1 MENLEYRIRV
11 KHYYNIKLSRKFFL
25 SGDNRSRCREE
36 TANQVHHCSEGRPD
50 LAPDRRFII
59 TPVWD
64 FRVYL
69 RNRSPILLML
79 MILSLASPE
88 DIYAQKA
95 PAVDPKPSPSSAA
108 EQKPEAVVPSQS
120 ELDVDPAEIIIST
133 TRNQGQSRTRLIT
146 PKGPIKEVRI
156 IPLDLETEGKK
167 SIIHASAITIDPQIK
182 AQKTADGYLLQFS
195 GEAVS
200 LPLNFNVEN
209 VPSNEY
215 KGELRIQ
222 YQGGTKSV
230 PVTIRIKD
238 RPGLPLLVLLIG
250 ILLGIIV
257 TRYREQGKP
266 RDELMVRIG
275 KLRTRI
281 NADPQLDQNFRSRIE
296 ALLIEAGSLLGTD
309 KFEDAGKTMKTA
321 EDVMDKW
328 LKGREDWLSQ
338 FKYRHDMMEKVRE
351 FGEPASMQPYI
362 LAVWRGLE
370 DAGRDAS
377 DDDPSKLRKKLDDL
391 SQQINR
397 YNQMTSML
405 EKMSSVIDEVDQS
418 EQGDWPDKVAQWA
431 AQLNGMKP
439 DDEATYKTMS
449 ETVEAAMKEVQKA
462 AAQTPGATAKGSF
475 SFGAVT
481 DGTGIIP
488 GAPSTRDQQA
498 EKKNAMDAEARLRWF
513 RIATYAIAV
522 ILMAAAGFNELYL
535 SKPIFGANAWSDY
548 FSLLAWGFGAEAT
561 RSSVTELMKTWGIPG
576 VK

>member
-1 MENLEYRIRV
+1 MKPDFRLISYRGTELRV
-11 KHYYNIKLSRKFFL
+11 IGFKFFL
-25 SGDNRSRCREE
+25 L
-36 TANQVHHCSEGRPD
+36 
-50 LAPDRRFII
+50 LATLCFSTSI
-59 TPVWD
+59 V
-64 FRVYL
+64 F
-69 RNRSPILLML
+69 S
-79 MILSLASPE
+79 
-88 DIYAQKA
+88 QKA
-95 PAVDPKPSPSSAA
+95 PAADPKPSPSSAA
-108 EQKPEAVVPSQS
+108 EQKPEVVDPSQS
-120 ELDVDPAEIIIST
+120 GLDVDPAEIIIST

-195 GEAVS
+195 GEPVS

-215 KGELRIQ
+215 KGEIRIQ
-222 YQGGTKSV
+222 YQGGKKSV

-238 RPGLPLLVLLIG
+238 RPGPPLLVLLTG

-266 RDELMVRIG
+266 RDEIMVRIG

-281 NADPQLDQNFRSRIE
+281 NADPQLDQNFRSRLE

-377 DDDPSKLRKKLDDL
+377 DEDPSKLRKKLDDL
-391 SQQINR
+391 SQQLNR
-397 YNQMTSML
+397 YNKMTSML

-449 ETVEAAMKEVQKA
+449 ETVESAMKEVQKA

-475 SFGAVT
+475 SFGTVT

-488 GAPSTRDQQA
+488 GAPSTRTRIEEEIKA
-498 EKKNAMDAEARLRWF
+498 RDAEWRLKLFKRVTF
-513 RIATYAIAV
+513 VIAV
-522 ILMAAAGFNELYL
+522 SLMAAAGFSELYI
-535 SKPIFGANAWSDY
+535 SKPTFGASAWSDY

-561 RSSVTELMKTWGIPG
+561 RSSVTELMKTWG
-576 VK
+576 K